1 MRISSSDGSAVWPAL
16 GGIEA
21 FGFPAVAVFLRAA
34 SALFRIVDARAGVGV
49 FLIFIWEV
57 DPPASGGP
65 PPISAWTILFFFG
78 TDWVVL
84 MISIRL
90 LCIGRL
96 ASCFS
101 GAFGTMKNRNNFFA

>member
-16 GGIEA
+16 GGIET

-34 SALFRIVDARAGVGV
+34 SALFRIVDVRGAGV

-65 PPISAWTILFFFG
+65 PLISAWTILFFFG
-78 TDWVVL
+78 TD
-84 MISIRL
+84 
-90 LCIGRL
+90 
-96 ASCFS
+96 
-101 GAFGTMKNRNNFFA
+101 